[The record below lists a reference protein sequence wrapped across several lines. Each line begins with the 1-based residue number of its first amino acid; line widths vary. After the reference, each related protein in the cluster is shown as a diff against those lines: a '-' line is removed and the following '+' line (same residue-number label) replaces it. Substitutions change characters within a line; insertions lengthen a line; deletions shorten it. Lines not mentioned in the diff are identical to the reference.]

1 MIVNNGMERAEKIL
15 NDNIDL
21 LHKLSKELLER
32 EILDAEEI
40 DTIIKGEELPP
51 IPDNGQKAEK
61 SDEQNSAE
69 VPEHVQKMINQR
81 DNKDTAAQE

>member
-1 MIVNNGMERAEKIL
+1 MK
-15 NDNIDL
+15 DNIDL

-51 IPDNGQKAEK
+51 IPENGQKAEK
-61 SDEQNSAE
+61 NDEKNSDE
-69 VPEHVQKMINQR
+69 VPDHVHKMIKQR
-81 DNKDTAAQE
+81 DNKDTAAQDESH